1 MLQWIVCMKPF
12 GQSAGSGRNLWI
24 NGPPVAVLRLGACR
38 PQYVFCLAAFKACL
52 TFIRWHHFCPFKS
65 LAIKALSDKA
75 SQFYDQCITSPSSV
89 SGCKMTNAFFEIQ
102 FFFGLVQISGI
113 KLRISQIFPSLPSH
127 LLSLSLSRMTNHPPR
142 KSDTALLVWRQ
153 GGDYVTL
160 NLVTC
165 HSTLQSSRLSTLHI

>member
-102 FFFGLVQISGI
+102 NFLVWCKYLKSKWEYLRFSLLCPLISS
-113 KLRISQIFPSLPSH
+113 LSPSLAWPTIRH
-127 LLSLSLSRMTNHPPR
+127 ANQTQLY
-142 KSDTALLVWRQ
+142 WF
-153 GGDYVTL
+153 GGRVGIMW
-160 NLVTC
+160 
-165 HSTLQSSRLSTLHI
+165 H